1 MGAEMS
7 DDLVSRLRDVAE
19 VVSNGQELCEE
30 AAAKIERL
38 RAALEVVRE
47 YPDFDDGGP
56 LPDMMDQVLRGEPSP
71 MLEKLAEWERIFG
84 ARAARATKG
93 TT

>member
-1 MGAEMS
+1 MS
-7 DDLVSRLRDVAE
+7 DELVSRLRDVAE

-30 AAAKIERL
+30 AADEIERL
-38 RAALEVVRE
+38 RAALDRISALHPTVDSDEGYNEWGEAHCFNLAQEV
-47 YPDFDDGGP
+47 
-56 LPDMMDQVLRGEPSP
+56 
-71 MLEKLAEWERIFG
+71 